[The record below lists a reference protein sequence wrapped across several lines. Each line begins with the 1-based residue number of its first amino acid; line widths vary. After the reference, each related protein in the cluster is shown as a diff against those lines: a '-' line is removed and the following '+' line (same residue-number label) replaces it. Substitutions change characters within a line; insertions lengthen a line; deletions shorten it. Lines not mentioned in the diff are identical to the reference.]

1 MTLLDDLTATHWH
14 VSRAARDGVPPHR
27 RLEIAVMDNDKIRTL
42 LDRLDTARSRA
53 RSFGIND
60 DERGRGDLDSERAA
74 ALRASADVMLDHLVA
89 GWATT
94 LDELPVLAADASA
107 TIRTLMAR
115 IADLEA
121 KAVRP

>member
-27 RLEIAVMDNDKIRTL
+27 RLEIASMDTDKIRTL

-53 RSFGIND
+53 RSFGLGD
-60 DERGRGDLDSERAA
+60 DERADDFDRACALRRAALDSLA
-74 ALRASADVMLDHLVA
+74 HLAA
-89 GWATT
+89 GWATA

-107 TIRTLMAR
+107 TIRALMAR

-121 KAVRP
+121 VRP